1 MFPNVRFYFWDLKEI
16 KMNTLIFRRVA
27 LACSLAAAFMLSAGA
42 AIAQQALD
50 ANAKFCDDFLT
61 TVIRGG
67 KIDEASKYLADDFI
81 EHNVNLTANSRAEFL
96 PKLKAFQDRGGFAR
110 AGAAGAA
117 QPQRTVVSHDD
128 VVIFISPRPPQ
139 DNPNNPG
146 QKMIPTHFD
155 VFRLRNG
162 KIAEHWD

>member
-1 MFPNVRFYFWDLKEI
+1 LHFYSPVLREI
-16 KMNTLIFRRVA
+16 EMNILIFRRLT
-27 LACSLAAAFMLSAGA
+27 LACGLAAALLVSAGPA
-42 AIAQQALD
+42 MAQQALD
-50 ANAKFCDDFLT
+50 ANAKLCDDFLT

-67 KIDEASKYLADDFI
+67 KVDEASKYLADDFI

-110 AGAAGAA
+110 AAAGAA
-117 QPQRTVVSHDD
+117 QPQRTVFSHDD

-155 VFRLRNG
+155 VFRIRNG

>member
-1 MFPNVRFYFWDLKEI
+1 
-16 KMNTLIFRRVA
+16 MNTKMFRRVA
-27 LACSLAAAFMLSAGA
+27 PAFSLVAALLLSAGA
-42 AIAQQALD
+42 AVAQQALD
-50 ANAKFCDDFLT
+50 ANAKFCDDFLA

-67 KIDEASKYLADDFI
+67 KIDQASKYLADDFI
-81 EHNVNLTANSRAEFL
+81 EHNVNLTATSRAEFL
-96 PKLKAFQDRGGFAR
+96 PKLKALQDRGGFAR
-110 AGAAGAA
+110 LAAAGAA
-117 QPQRTVVSHDD
+117 QPQRTVFSHDD

-155 VFRLRNG
+155 VFRLRGG

>member
-1 MFPNVRFYFWDLKEI
+1 LHFYLPFLREI
-16 KMNTLIFRRVA
+16 EMNILIFRRLT
-27 LACSLAAAFMLSAGA
+27 LACGLAAALLLSAGSA
-42 AIAQQALD
+42 MAQQALD
-50 ANAKFCDDFLT
+50 ANAKLCDDFLT

-67 KIDEASKYLADDFI
+67 KVDEASKYLADDFI

-110 AGAAGAA
+110 AAAAGAA
-117 QPQRTVVSHDD
+117 QPQRTVFSHDD

-155 VFRLRNG
+155 VFRIRNG